1 MVTCFVTVTGD
12 QLLPSCGFRLAV
24 TSRLKV
30 PVAAVLN
37 VAEPDPLLIGPSS
50 EARLNPF
57 RLNVA
62 LNHPFAVGLTP
73 TAAMHVCPVHDQL
86 ETDTVGTVTV
96 PLVTNDDI
104 GVWNHSWG
112 AVSFRIVTEVVD
124 TSAGRY
130 LTDKVLLVTVWDW
143 RPIPT
148 NVG

>member
-1 MVTCFVTVTGD
+1 MVTCFDTVNGD
-12 QLLPSCGFRLAV
+12 QLLPSCVYTFAV
-24 TSRLKV
+24 TSRLNV
-30 PVAAVLN
+30 PVAALLN
-37 VAEPDPLLIGPSS
+37 VAEPDPLLIDPL
-50 EARLNPF
+50 EVRLNPF

-62 LNHPFAVGLTP
+62 SNRPFAVGLTP
-73 TAAMHVCPVHDQL
+73 TTAVQVCAVHDRL

-96 PLVTNDDI
+96 PLVSNDDI

-112 AVSFRIVTEVVD
+112 AVSFRIITEVSD

>member
-1 MVTCFVTVTGD
+1 MVTCLVTKNGD
-12 QLLPSCGFRLAV
+12 QLLPSCVDTFAV
-24 TSRLKV
+24 TSRLNV

-37 VAEPDPLLIGPSS
+37 VAEPDPSLIDPL

-73 TAAMHVCPVHDQL
+73 TAAVHVCPGHDQL

-96 PLVTNDDI
+96 PLATNDDI

-112 AVSFRIVTEVVD
+112 AVSFRIITEVVD
-124 TSAGRY
+124 TSARRY

-148 NVG
+148 DVG

>member
-1 MVTCFVTVTGD
+1 MVTCFDTVNGD
-12 QLLPSCGFRLAV
+12 QLLPSCVYTFAV
-24 TSRLKV
+24 TSRLNV
-30 PVAAVLN
+30 PVAAILN
-37 VAEPDPLLIGPSS
+37 VAEPDPLLINPL
-50 EARLNPF
+50 EVRLNPS

-73 TAAMHVCPVHDQL
+73 TTALQVCPVHERL

-96 PLVTNDDI
+96 PSVTNDDI

-143 RPIPT
+143 RPMPT
-148 NVG
+148 DVG

>member
-1 MVTCFVTVTGD
+1 MVTCLVTVNGD
-12 QLLPSCGFRLAV
+12 QLLPSCVYTFAV
-24 TSRLKV
+24 TSKLNV
-30 PVAAVLN
+30 PVAAVPN
-37 VAEPDPLLIGPSS
+37 VAEPDPLLIDPLEG
-50 EARLNPF
+50 RLNPF
-57 RLNVA
+57 RLNAA

-143 RPIPT
+143 RPMPT

>member
-1 MVTCFVTVTGD
+1 MVTCFDTVNGD
-12 QLLPSCGFRLAV
+12 QLLPSCVYTFAV
-24 TSRLKV
+24 TSRLNV

-37 VAEPDPLLIGPSS
+37 VAEPDPLLIDPL
-50 EARLNPF
+50 EERLNPF

-62 LNHPFAVGLTP
+62 LNQPFDVGLTP

-104 GVWNHSWG
+104 GIWTHSWG
-112 AVSFRIVTEVVD
+112 AVSFRIITEVVD